1 MKTLESFTKKNKPKR
16 RTSKLKKFENEIRE
30 LYKKEYRVEQIQ
42 EFLEKNGI
50 KVARSYLYE
59 FLKLNKTLSTEKFS
73 FKNPVAPKSKT
84 DDKIKKEIKGGK
96 AMGAFLDNI
105 KKTAEAIKKNKEK
118 ER

>member
-16 RTSKLKKFENEIRE
+16 RTSKLKKFENEIHN
-30 LYKKEYRVEQIQ
+30 LYQQGYKVEQIQ
-42 EFLEKNGI
+42 EFLEKRGI
-50 KVARSYLYE
+50 KVKIWGIYK